1 MHFAGF
7 KYQQPPT
14 LPPNCIHR
22 MHLLDKMATKLSRA
36 TVDPNSFGTSLTVT
50 GAGGFGKTT
59 LAKALCHHKDV
70 QEQFTD
76 GFIFIELGPEATDPG
91 RILCQLYHLLTD
103 KDLKPGDINV
113 VVKKVKQI
121 TKEFFCN
128 LLVIIDDVWN
138 IGDAEPL
145 VTAFCNCKTVLTT
158 RMNNITNYI
167 PAKETII
174 AGPMECDE
182 AVDLLTCGLVDTK
195 WTGDE
200 LSWLSKLVQDI
211 HLWPLLLSLV
221 RGQLSH
227 NLKLH
232 KLPKQEAIQGVLA
245 KLQSKGLTA
254 FDRNNLEKSNRNR
267 KYAVK
272 ACIDVTLELLP
283 KETSDKIKTLIIF
296 TGMGT
301 SLPTPVLH
309 NLWKVPAQDANDAVE
324 TLWSYGLITF
334 TDVAIPPHNTI
345 QTSVEVHAVIS
356 QYVVDNLESE
366 QVVALSPFGQLGTF
380 QAVNQGLLAS
390 FRKFYGLNNVTNV
403 VTYLKYTLSEIEHVK
418 LPHCIKMIN
427 NFAMFDPHDVIILLK
442 QIQEV
447 VGILP
452 NVLSP
457 FIEQFAEIKAECLEA
472 IKKSHI
478 LTRVLNQKIKK
489 YLFEKNFESLLHS
502 LQEYHTNY
510 PMWSIAVN
518 SIELVKNIIPMCEG
532 EMLSFAKQKYEML
545 QIKKSEYC
553 SITLMELPRIKVF
566 IEQYKQAESAIQ
578 TGSPSPELVYQNI
591 ITGKMFQ
598 PMYAK
603 YFNKIKEVAP
613 NFARQFQ

>member
-1 MHFAGF
+1 M
-7 KYQQPPT
+7 
-14 LPPNCIHR
+14 
-22 MHLLDKMATKLSRA
+22 
-36 TVDPNSFGTSLTVT
+36 
-50 GAGGFGKTT
+50 
-59 LAKALCHHKDV
+59 CHHKDV

-76 GFIFIELGPEATDPG
+76 GFVFIELGPQATDPG

-103 KDLKPGDINV
+103 KDLKQGDVNV
-113 VVKKVKQI
+113 VAKKVKQI

-128 LLVIIDDVWN
+128 LLVIIDDVWHVE
-138 IGDAEPL
+138 DAEPL

-182 AVDLLTCGLVDTK
+182 AVDLLTCGLVENK
-195 WTGDE
+195 WTSSE
-200 LSWLSKLVQDI
+200 ISLLSKLAQDI
-211 HLWPLLLSLV
+211 YLWPLLLSLV

-232 KLPKQEAIQGVLA
+232 KLPKQKAIHNVSA

-272 ACIDVTLELLP
+272 ACIEVTLELLP
-283 KETSDKIKTLIIF
+283 KQSSDKIKTLIIF
-296 TGMGT
+296 NGIGT

-309 NLWKVPAQDANDAVE
+309 NLWKVPDQDANDAVE
-324 TLWSYGLITF
+324 MLWSYGLVTF
-334 TDVAIPPHNTI
+334 TDVTIPPCNTI

-356 QYVVDNLESE
+356 QYVIDNLESE

-390 FRKFYGLNNVTNV
+390 FRKSYGLSNVTNV
-403 VTYLKYTLSEIEHVK
+403 ITYLKYTLSEIEHVK
-418 LPHCIKMIN
+418 LPHCFKMIN
-427 NFAMFDPHDVIILLK
+427 SNAIFDPHDVIILLK

-447 VGILP
+447 VGIFP
-452 NVLSP
+452 NVLSL
-457 FIEQFAEIKAECLEA
+457 FVEQFAAIKAECVEA

-478 LTRVLNQKIKK
+478 LTRVLNQKIQKC
-489 YLFEKNFESLLHS
+489 LFEKNFESLLLS

-518 SIELVKNIIPMCEG
+518 SVELVKNIIPMCEG
-532 EMLSFAKQKYEML
+532 EVLSFVTEKCEML
-545 QIKKSEYC
+545 QIKRSEY
-553 SITLMELPRIKVF
+553 SAITLMEYPRIKVF
-566 IEQYKQAESAIQ
+566 IEQYKQAESALR
-578 TGSPSPELVYQNI
+578 TGSPSAELVYQNI
-591 ITGKMFQ
+591 TSGKMFQ
-598 PMYAK
+598 PIYTK
-603 YFNKIKEVAP
+603 YFNKLKEVAP
-613 NFARQFQ
+613 NFARRL